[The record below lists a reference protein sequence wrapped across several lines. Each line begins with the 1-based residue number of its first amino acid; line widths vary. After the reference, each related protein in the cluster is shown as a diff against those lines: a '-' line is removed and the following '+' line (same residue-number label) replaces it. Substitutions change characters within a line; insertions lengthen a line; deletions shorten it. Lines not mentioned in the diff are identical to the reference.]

1 MKFTERKK
9 RKIGMNK
16 KGSYAILATILFS
29 SIMIL
34 AAAAVHEAGENA
46 IGSTVDNFGPLWGK
60 SILAEYDRNLKERY
74 GIFAFNG
81 SKLQVEEKLKD
92 YISFSCKDKK
102 YIDFQSCE
110 CELEEYELQ
119 KTENFSSQIREA
131 VLYDAKPKPL
141 DRTGSAENEDNADSS
156 DRYIKNQR
164 IIKALPSG
172 GKGKAVGILA
182 LADKIKED
190 KTVGSIVDDAAE
202 DIYIFRFFK
211 DCLNERELG
220 ETYFNNE
227 IEYILTGKL
236 SDKAARKK
244 VKTQLTLLRNALNLA
259 YLYSC
264 SEKRNA
270 VQAAAALIMPQAP
283 IITQA
288 LIMEGWAYM
297 EAVNDLK
304 LLYAGKEVPLIKK
317 DENWAI
323 SLENILAVEY
333 GFDAEGNP
341 VSEKEQNRETQSYVS
356 PQKIEG
362 KNYEGYLKILVA
374 ALPRETKKLR
384 ILDIIQ
390 INMKYLY
397 CEYFLICDYYT
408 GVKYS
413 ACINGRNHE
422 FDEKY

>member
-1 MKFTERKK
+1 MKFTRVKK
-9 RKIGMNK
+9 RKMNK
-16 KGSYAILATILFS
+16 RGSYTVLATILFS
-29 SIMIL
+29 SMMIL
-34 AAAAVHEAGENA
+34 AAASVHEAGENA
-46 IGSTVDNFGPLWGK
+46 IAAAAEDFGSLWGR

-81 SKLQVEEKLKD
+81 NKLQVEEKLKD
-92 YISFSCKDKK
+92 YISFSCQDKS
-102 YIDFQSCE
+102 YITFQSCE
-110 CELEEYELQ
+110 CELEEYQLQ
-119 KTENFSSQIREA
+119 KSENFLAQIKEA
-131 VLYDAKPKPL
+131 VAYDAKPIPIEN
-141 DRTGSAENEDNADSS
+141 TGSAEEQNAAAEGE
-156 DRYIKNQR
+156 RYIKNQR

-172 GKGKAVGILA
+172 GKGESVGISA
-182 LADKIKED
+182 LADKIKES
-190 KTVGSIVDDAAE
+190 KAGSDIIDDVAE
-202 DIYIFRFFK
+202 NIYIFRFFK
-211 DCLNERELG
+211 DCLNERGLG

-236 SDKAARKK
+236 SDKEARKK
-244 VKTQLTLLRNALNLA
+244 VKTQLTLLRNALNLT

-270 VQAAAALIMPQAP
+270 VQAAAVLIMPSAP
-283 IITQA
+283 VITQA

-317 DENWAI
+317 DENWAT
-323 SLENILAVEY
+323 SLENILAAEY
-333 GFDAEGNP
+333 GFDAEGNR
-341 VSEKEQNRETQSYVS
+341 VSEREQTRETQNYIS

-362 KNYEGYLKILVA
+362 KSYEEYLKILVA

-384 ILDIIQ
+384 ILDLIQ

-397 CEYFLICDYYT
+397 CEYFLICDYHT

-413 ACINGRNHE
+413 MEINGRKHE

>member
-1 MKFTERKK
+1 MKFTRKKK
-9 RKIGMNK
+9 RKMNK
-16 KGSYAILATILFS
+16 KGSYTVLATILFS
-29 SIMIL
+29 SMMIL
-34 AAAAVHEAGENA
+34 AAAVVHGAGENA
-46 IGSTVDNFGPLWGK
+46 IAAAADNFGTLWGR
-60 SILAEYDRNLKERY
+60 SILAEYDCNLKDRY

-81 SKLQVEEKLKD
+81 NKLQVEEKLRD
-92 YISFSCKDKK
+92 YISFSCQDKN

-119 KTENFSSQIREA
+119 KSENFSAQIKEA
-131 VLYDAKPKPL
+131 VAYDAKPIPIEK
-141 DRTGSAENEDNADSS
+141 TGSSEKESAADSA

-164 IIKALPSG
+164 IIQALPSG
-172 GKGKAVGILA
+172 GKGKGVGISA
-182 LADKIKED
+182 LVDKIKES
-190 KTVGSIVDDAAE
+190 KTGDDILNDVAE
-202 DIYIFRFFK
+202 NIYIFRFFK
-211 DCLNERELG
+211 DCLNERDLG

-227 IEYILTGKL
+227 IEYILTGEL
-236 SDKAARKK
+236 SDKEARKK

-270 VQAAAALIMPQAP
+270 VQAAAALIMPQASV
-283 IITQA
+283 ITQA

-304 LLYAGKEVPLIKK
+304 LLYAGKEVPLMKK
-317 DENWAI
+317 DENWAT
-323 SLENILAVEY
+323 SLENILAAEY
-333 GFDAEGNP
+333 GFDAEGNR
-341 VSEKEQNRETQSYVS
+341 VSESKQIRETQSYIC
-356 PQKIEG
+356 PQKTEG
-362 KNYEGYLKILVA
+362 KTYEEYLKILVA
-374 ALPRETKKLR
+374 SLPQETKKLR

-413 ACINGRNHE
+413 MEINGRKHE

>member
-1 MKFTERKK
+1 MKFTGKKERK
-9 RKIGMNK
+9 MNK
-16 KGSYAILATILFS
+16 KGSYTVLATILFS
-29 SIMIL
+29 SMMIL
-34 AAAAVHEAGENA
+34 AAAAVHGAGENA
-46 IGSTVDNFGPLWGK
+46 IAAAADNFGTLWGR

-81 SKLQVEEKLKD
+81 NKLQVEEKLAD
-92 YISFSCKDKK
+92 YISFSCQDKK

-119 KTENFSSQIREA
+119 KSENFSAQIKEA
-131 VLYDAKPKPL
+131 VAYDAKPKPI
-141 DRTGSAENEDNADSS
+141 ENPGDSEKQGTAAGA

-172 GKGKAVGILA
+172 GKGKSVGISA
-182 LADKIKED
+182 LVDKIKES
-190 KTVGSIVDDAAE
+190 KTGGDILDDAAE
-202 DIYIFRFFK
+202 NIYIFRFFK
-211 DCLNERELG
+211 DCLNERDLG

-236 SDKAARKK
+236 SDKEARKK
-244 VKTQLTLLRNALNLA
+244 VKTQLTLLRNALNLT

-283 IITQA
+283 VITQA

-304 LLYAGKEVPLIKK
+304 LLYAGEEVPLMKK
-317 DENWAI
+317 DENWAT
-323 SLENILAVEY
+323 SLENVLAAEY
-333 GFDAEGNP
+333 GFDAEGNR
-341 VSEKEQNRETQSYVS
+341 VSESRQTRETQNYIR

-362 KNYEGYLKILVA
+362 KTYEEYLKILVA
-374 ALPRETKKLR
+374 ALPQETKKLR

-397 CEYFLICDYYT
+397 CEYFLICDYHT
-408 GVKYS
+408 GIKYS
-413 ACINGRNHE
+413 MEINGRKHE

>member
-1 MKFTERKK
+1 MKFTGQKK
-9 RKIGMNK
+9 RKMNK
-16 KGSYAILATILFS
+16 KGSYTVLATILFS
-29 SIMIL
+29 SMMIL
-34 AAAAVHEAGENA
+34 AAAAVHGAGENA
-46 IGSTVDNFGPLWGK
+46 IAAAAEDFGTLWGR
-60 SILAEYDRNLKERY
+60 SILAEYDCNLKERY

-81 SKLQVEEKLKD
+81 NQLQVEEKLKE
-92 YISFSCKDKK
+92 YISFSCRDKK

-110 CELEEYELQ
+110 CELDEYELQ
-119 KTENFSSQIREA
+119 KSENLSAQIKEA
-131 VLYDAKPKPL
+131 VTYGAKPIPIEN
-141 DRTGSAENEDNADSS
+141 TGGAENQNVAAGAE
-156 DRYIKNQR
+156 RYIKNQR

-172 GKGKAVGILA
+172 GKGKSVGISA
-182 LADKIKED
+182 LADKIKEGKAGGD
-190 KTVGSIVDDAAE
+190 IIEGAAE

-211 DCLNERELG
+211 DCLNERGLG

-236 SDKAARKK
+236 SDKEAQKK
-244 VKTQLTLLRNALNLA
+244 VKTQLTLLRNALNLT

-270 VQAAAALIMPQAP
+270 VQAAAALIMPEAP
-283 IITQA
+283 VITQA

-304 LLYAGKEVPLIKK
+304 LLYAGKEVPLLKK
-317 DENWAI
+317 DENWAT
-323 SLENILAVEY
+323 SLENILAAEY
-333 GFDAEGNP
+333 GFDAEGNR
-341 VSEKEQNRETQSYVS
+341 VSETGQSRETQSYIN

-362 KNYEGYLKILVA
+362 KTYEEYLKILIA
-374 ALPRETKKLR
+374 ALPQETKKLR

-390 INMKYLY
+390 VNMKYLY

-413 ACINGRNHE
+413 MEINGRKHE